1 MEKEKPKFNAL
12 TPEVLEEGNK
22 SIYNEALDFA
32 FDNKDIKNIAI
43 TGIYGSGKST
53 VWNTY
58 VNKSDKLRNK
68 NIITVSLGKYE
79 DNIEEIKIKSE
90 ANEDKDNNSDTKD
103 KDSEANNKGTEY
115 DKIRENILDNENRVE
130 RQIINQILSQINP
143 KDIPL
148 SKYGFKSNKS
158 RCTILFE
165 TLAMLGIVSSVLLW
179 INRGSIV
186 DKTGFSYICVLI
198 SCIIM
203 LFLSILYIF
212 YRYFRENI
220 LRISKIKFRGA
231 EADLGYNEK
240 NDETVL
246 DRDIKELVYLIKSSK
261 SKIIVFE
268 DLDRYDNIAIYTKLR
283 ELNFLLNRYSKTNE
297 NKVINYIHRLKE
309 CISKPKNEEIKFV
322 YMLRDGIFKS
332 KNRTKFFD
340 YIIPIVPVVDSK
352 NSENKILEQLQHF
365 KNSPDKKFVN
375 KVSLYID
382 DMRLLKNIVNEYLI
396 YENVVA
402 MKELDL
408 DSNKLFALIVLK
420 NVFPNEFDL
429 LQEDKGYILS
439 IFSNVESFKNKAHNE
454 LEKSLEK
461 VNDELIFLRNRQEN
475 SIFEAM
481 ATMVSPS
488 VSLINNN
495 SSSWVEFLKDKYLN
509 EDETFTIS
517 YNNINYYNQ
526 EYKAFVEKYIL
537 TSQERKDIIEKL
549 PIDKSRRIEE
559 LQKERI
565 LLEKKIRE
573 ISICS
578 FKDNLKQM
586 TTAEVDDVFRQTSN
600 KITQSHYFP
609 LVRFLI
615 IQGFIDETYGYY
627 KGCFYSGSLQKNDT
641 IFIKKLLESKEQD
654 IFLDIESPSEIKDR
668 LEESD
673 FGRFNILNKKLLE
686 TCIESESK
694 KAIFGIMDSVE
705 TNDNY
710 MSLIQLLNTYNFN
723 TIKKFVDIII
733 KNKTDQLL
741 TLIDKIN
748 FEKSELFINILIS
761 VWTDK
766 DINKQI
772 LKKFSPYLEDTEKII
787 SLIDEKDFEVFI
799 KNVSLAEVK
808 FENMENSGANRDKIK
823 AIEKNKAYK
832 LTVSNV
838 EYIFKNLL
846 DKTPSYGYLLSEI
859 FNCETLQVMK
869 DYIEEQFE
877 DFIKKYID
885 GNITNVPYEN
895 DEHIVCKIFN
905 SNLVEKDKRKY
916 IEINNIPIVKLSN
929 IENLELYIGHR
940 KLEDIDEYNIDL
952 IDVLLKRDSI
962 VFNSENINIFSDS
975 IGIYGKEFLYY
986 MDRNINENTYKDVV
1000 FNASEGLIRYILNSS
1015 NYISSKLFDYAL
1027 IRVDVKISKLNSN
1040 LNKIR
1045 IQKMIE
1051 KSVILITEENFK
1063 TLLDDRYYDEVVK
1076 LINSQEENLEDNA
1089 IDILLKL
1096 EIPKE
1101 LIYSL
1106 INSDISYENSIK
1118 LVRLILK
1125 HILIEN
1131 IKFSKVEIIEYIIDY
1146 ELSDDN
1152 KKYICK
1158 YFNKFDLKIKDKFIN
1173 VLNYRD
1179 ELSSLSNDN
1188 LNDDVMTF
1196 ILNLNYLDVDI
1207 KIDLICEKIDN
1218 DTDVSLLKKYIKTVK
1233 EISKLAEVWNHKRP
1247 KLDNT
1252 YKEKIGTALIEANY
1266 VKKINYKDYL
1276 RISIIK

>member
-1 MEKEKPKFNAL
+1 MEKDNPKFNAL
-12 TPEVLEEGNK
+12 TPEVLEENNE
-22 SIYNEALDFA
+22 IYTKALDFA

-43 TGIYGSGKST
+43 TGIYGAGKST

-58 VNKSDKLRNK
+58 VKETKK
-68 NIITVSLGKYE
+68 ENIITVSLGKYE
-79 DNIEEIKIKSE
+79 DTVEEINTKSE
-90 ANEDKDNNSDTKD
+90 ESETKD
-103 KDSEANNKGTEY
+103 KDTEY
-115 DKIRENILDNENRVE
+115 NKIGEHILDNENRVE
-130 RQIINQILSQINP
+130 RQIINQILSQINA

-165 TLAMLGIVSSVLLW
+165 SFAFLGIISSVFLW
-179 INRGSIV
+179 INRENIV
-186 DKTGFSYICVLI
+186 KHTGFSHTCVLI
-198 SCIIM
+198 SCVIT

-220 LRISKIKFRGA
+220 FRISKIKFRGA

-246 DRDIKELVYLIKSSK
+246 DRYIKELVYLIKSSN

-283 ELNFLLNRYSKTNE
+283 ELNFLLNKYSKTNDNE
-297 NKVINYIHRLKE
+297 
-309 CISKPKNEEIKFV
+309 NEEIKFV

-365 KNSPDKKFVN
+365 KNPPDKKFVY
-375 KVSLYID
+375 KISLYID

-439 IFSNVESFKNKAHNE
+439 IFSNVESFKNKVHNK

-461 VNDELIFLRNRQEN
+461 VNDELVFLRNHQEN
-475 SIFEAM
+475 SKFEGM
-481 ATMVSPS
+481 ATMVPPN
-488 VSLINNN
+488 VSLKDYNN
-495 SSSWVEFLKDKYLN
+495 SSSWVEFLKDKYLD
-509 EDETFTIS
+509 EDETFIINYIDTNNYSYEKS
-517 YNNINYYNQ
+517 YN
-526 EYKAFVEKYIL
+526 YKTFVEKYIL

-578 FKDNLKQM
+578 VKDNLKQM
-586 TTAEVDDVFRQTSN
+586 TIDEVDNVFKETTE

-615 IQGFIDETYGYY
+615 IQGLIDETYGYY

-654 IFLDIESPSEIKDR
+654 IFLDIENPSEIKDR

-694 KAIFGIMDSVE
+694 KAIFGIIDSVE

-723 TIKKFVDIII
+723 TIKEFVDIII

-741 TLIDKIN
+741 TLTDKIN
-748 FEKSELFINILIS
+748 LEKSELFINILIS
-761 VWTDK
+761 VWTAK

-787 SLIDEKDFEVFI
+787 SLIDENDFEVFM

-808 FENMENSGANRDKIK
+808 FKNISKSEADKKRIQN
-823 AIEKNKAYK
+823 IEKNKAYK
-832 LTVSNV
+832 LTINNLR
-838 EYIFKNLL
+838 YIFKEISEE
-846 DKTPSYGYLLSEI
+846 KIFYGYLVSKI
-859 FNCETLQVMK
+859 FNCKVLEATK
-869 DYIEEQFE
+869 NYIEEQLE
-877 DFIKKYID
+877 DFIKI
-885 GNITNVPYEN
+885 
-895 DEHIVCKIFN
+895 
-905 SNLVEKDKRKY
+905 L
-916 IEINNIPIVKLSN
+916 
-929 IENLELYIGHR
+929 LE
-940 KLEDIDEYNIDL
+940 EDP
-952 IDVLLKRDSI
+952 
-962 VFNSENINIFSDS
+962 
-975 IGIYGKEFLYY
+975 
-986 MDRNINENTYKDVV
+986 
-1000 FNASEGLIRYILNSS
+1000 
-1015 NYISSKLFDYAL
+1015 
-1027 IRVDVKISKLNSN
+1027 
-1040 LNKIR
+1040 
-1045 IQKMIE
+1045 
-1051 KSVILITEENFK
+1051 
-1063 TLLDDRYYDEVVK
+1063 YYDEILELTNRK
-1076 LINSQEENLEDNA
+1076 EENLEDKA
-1089 IDILLKL
+1089 INILLNLK
-1096 EIPKE
+1096 ISKE
-1101 LIYSL
+1101 LIYEL
-1106 INSDISYENSIK
+1106 INSNISYDNSVK
-1118 LVRLILK
+1118 LLK
-1125 HILIEN
+1125 QISNDIFIEN
-1131 IKFSKVEIIEYIIDY
+1131 IAFSKVEIIEYIIDN
-1146 ELSDDN
+1146 EISDDN

-1188 LNDDVMTF
+1188 LNDDVMAF
-1196 ILNLNYLDVDI
+1196 ILNLNGLDVDI
-1207 KIDLICEKIDN
+1207 KIDLICKKIYN
-1218 DTDVSLLKKYIKTVK
+1218 NTDVSLLKKYIESVPK
-1233 EISKLAEVWNHKRP
+1233 ISELAEVWNHTHP

-1252 YKEKIGTALIEANY
+1252 YKEKIGTALIEAKY
-1266 VKKINYKDYL
+1266 VKKIKYKDYL
-1276 RISIIK
+1276 GISSINK

>member
-1 MEKEKPKFNAL
+1 MEKENPKFNAL
-12 TPEVLEEGNK
+12 TPEVLDKNK
-22 SIYNEALDFA
+22 EIYTKALDFA
-32 FDNKDIKNIAI
+32 FSNKDIKNIAI
-43 TGIYGSGKST
+43 TGIYGAGKST

-58 VNKSDKLRNK
+58 VKETKK
-68 NIITVSLGKYE
+68 ENIITVSLGKYE
-79 DNIEEIKIKSE
+79 DNIEKIKAKSE
-90 ANEDKDNNSDTKD
+90 EMETKDNDN
-103 KDSEANNKGTEY
+103 EY
-115 DKIRENILDNENRVE
+115 EKIGEDILDNENRVE
-130 RQIINQILSQINP
+130 RQIINQILSQIKT

-158 RCTILFE
+158 CCTILFE
-165 TLAMLGIVSSVLLW
+165 SLAILGIVSSVFLW
-179 INRGSIV
+179 INRGNIV
-186 DKTGFSYICVLI
+186 DNTSFSYICVLI

-203 LFLSILYIF
+203 LFLSLLYIF

-231 EADLGYNEK
+231 EADLGYNDK

-246 DRDIKELVYLIKSSK
+246 DRDIKELVYLIKSSN

-283 ELNFLLNRYSKTNE
+283 ELNFLLNKYSKTNDNE
-297 NKVINYIHRLKE
+297 
-309 CISKPKNEEIKFV
+309 NEEIKFV

-352 NSENKILEQLQHF
+352 NSENKILEQLQYF
-365 KNSPDKKFVN
+365 KNPPDKKFVY
-375 KVSLYID
+375 KISLYID

-439 IFSNVESFKNKAHNE
+439 IFSNVESFKNKVHNK

-461 VNDELIFLRNRQEN
+461 VNDELVFLRNRQEN
-475 SIFEAM
+475 SKFEAM
-481 ATMVSPS
+481 ATMIPPNI
-488 VSLINNN
+488 SLKDYNN
-495 SSSWVEFLKDKYLN
+495 SSSWVEFLKDKYLD
-509 EDETFTIS
+509 EDETFIINYIDTNNYSYEKS
-517 YNNINYYNQ
+517 YN
-526 EYKAFVEKYIL
+526 YKTFVEKYIL

-578 FKDNLKQM
+578 VKDNLKQM
-586 TTAEVDDVFRQTSN
+586 TIDEVDNVFKETTE

-615 IQGFIDETYGYY
+615 IQGLIDETYGYY

-654 IFLDIESPSEIKDR
+654 IFLDIENPSEIKDR

-694 KAIFGIMDSVE
+694 KAIFGIIDSVE

-723 TIKKFVDIII
+723 TIKEFVDIII

-741 TLIDKIN
+741 TLTDKIN
-748 FEKSELFINILIS
+748 LEKSELFINILIS
-761 VWTDK
+761 VWTAK

-787 SLIDEKDFEVFI
+787 SLIDKNDFEVFM

-808 FENMENSGANRDKIK
+808 FKNISKSEADKKRIQN
-823 AIEKNKAYK
+823 IEKNKAYK
-832 LTVSNV
+832 LTINNLR
-838 EYIFKNLL
+838 YIFKEISEE
-846 DKTPSYGYLLSEI
+846 KIFYGYLVSKI
-859 FNCETLQVMK
+859 FNCKVLEATK
-869 DYIEEQFE
+869 NYIEEQLE
-877 DFIKKYID
+877 DFIKI
-885 GNITNVPYEN
+885 
-895 DEHIVCKIFN
+895 
-905 SNLVEKDKRKY
+905 L
-916 IEINNIPIVKLSN
+916 
-929 IENLELYIGHR
+929 LE
-940 KLEDIDEYNIDL
+940 EDP
-952 IDVLLKRDSI
+952 
-962 VFNSENINIFSDS
+962 
-975 IGIYGKEFLYY
+975 
-986 MDRNINENTYKDVV
+986 
-1000 FNASEGLIRYILNSS
+1000 
-1015 NYISSKLFDYAL
+1015 
-1027 IRVDVKISKLNSN
+1027 
-1040 LNKIR
+1040 
-1045 IQKMIE
+1045 
-1051 KSVILITEENFK
+1051 
-1063 TLLDDRYYDEVVK
+1063 YYDEILELTNRK
-1076 LINSQEENLEDNA
+1076 EENLEDKSIN
-1089 IDILLKL
+1089 ILLNLK
-1096 EIPKE
+1096 ISKE
-1101 LIYSL
+1101 LIYEL
-1106 INSDISYENSIK
+1106 INSNISYDNSVK
-1118 LVRLILK
+1118 LLK
-1125 HILIEN
+1125 QISNDIFIEN
-1131 IKFSKVEIIEYIIDY
+1131 IAFSKVEIIEYIIDN
-1146 ELSDDN
+1146 EISDDN

-1188 LNDDVMTF
+1188 LNDDVMAF
-1196 ILNLNYLDVDI
+1196 ILNLNDLDVDI
-1207 KIDLICEKIDN
+1207 KIDFICKKIDN
-1218 DTDVSLLKKYIKTVK
+1218 NTDVSLLKKYIESVPK
-1233 EISKLAEVWNHKRP
+1233 ISELAEVWNHKYP

-1252 YKEKIGTALIEANY
+1252 YKEKIGTALIEAKY
-1266 VKKINYKDYL
+1266 VKKIKYKDYL
-1276 RISIIK
+1276 GISSINK